1 MEKDTVVN
9 IIEKDRCTGCS
20 ACHDICSVNAIE
32 MCEDEVGFLRPHIIT
47 DKCVNCGKCVDIC
60 PVINRIKENSTKP
73 KIYAARANDNVRRNS
88 SSGGVFSLLAEIIF
102 EKGGCVFGAYFDE
115 DMTLKH
121 GIAYDE
127 HTLEKM
133 RGSKYV
139 QSNMCDIYKAVRNKI
154 KENEWVLF
162 VGTPCQV
169 AALNLFLKNIDTSR
183 LITVDILCHG
193 VPSQKMLKRYIKEK
207 SSGKNT
213 IDIQFRDKE
222 FGWRADY
229 IKIVFDDGTSYV
241 ENVHSD
247 EYVKGFLKNVILRKC
262 CHNCSFSDFPRQ
274 GDISIGDFWGID
286 TVDMGEND
294 GKGTSII
301 VSNSEKGKE
310 LVEILKKKCLS
321 FKEEDV
327 EPLLLPNRFKALY
340 KENPNRDRFMRE
352 FAKSES
358 YCASVNKVLSVN
370 DSKEKEQKIKYDVGL
385 VSNFYA
391 GNFGGSLTQLALY
404 NFLRENGNTVLMIE
418 HPEESS
424 SKPITKTLEKIYLK
438 NPYPKKDI
446 CKTYGTKWQMSELND
461 VCNTFVVGSDQLF
474 QAELFRLLGEFTS
487 LDWVDDNK
495 KKIAYAASFGHKKL
509 YIDRD
514 VLKNMK
520 YGISR
525 FDSFSVREEDAID
538 ICKQNF
544 GIDVAWV
551 MDPVFLCDKKVYEDL
566 ASNVKREHSEPYIA
580 SYILDPTREKRD
592 IIKFVEEKRGLKA
605 EVYSE
610 LGYSDEYIAPLEGL
624 NVVQLKIEERLKS
637 IMECDF
643 FVTDSFHGT
652 CFALIMGK
660 PFISIVN
667 TARGASRF
675 YSIGHKLNVMDRIV
689 ESFDDVKQRYVQ
701 LKEMDYTKVTN
712 RIRDEVDFSKKWL
725 LEQLNRKTLDKITDR
740 DYLRRI
746 LSLQSKKIDE
756 LEMKLQNVCN
766 VARTDNIFNYVTDI
780 YSYLNVLN
788 NIKERVGIV
797 ISVKDTSGLLY
808 NNSIDTYMKK
818 IGNTYNLVGKHWR
831 SYVMLSVNG
840 VLLYEKMNDDGES
853 IEYKQNI
860 GLHCVEVFSSIFKHE
875 NTARIMID
883 GVDYAVN
890 RRGLNIVV
898 FDTQNFKVIDSVV
911 FDTHATGIPCYH
923 LSDDKKVK

>member
-358 YCASVNKVLSVN
+358 YCA
-370 DSKEKEQKIKYDVGL
+370 
-385 VSNFYA
+385 
-391 GNFGGSLTQLALY
+391 
-404 NFLRENGNTVLMIE
+404 
-418 HPEESS
+418 
-424 SKPITKTLEKIYLK
+424 
-438 NPYPKKDI
+438 
-446 CKTYGTKWQMSELND
+446 
-461 VCNTFVVGSDQLF
+461 
-474 QAELFRLLGEFTS
+474 
-487 LDWVDDNK
+487 
-495 KKIAYAASFGHKKL
+495 

-675 YSIGHKLNVMDRIV
+675 YSIGH
-689 ESFDDVKQRYVQ
+689 
-701 LKEMDYTKVTN
+701 
-712 RIRDEVDFSKKWL
+712 
-725 LEQLNRKTLDKITDR
+725 
-740 DYLRRI
+740 
-746 LSLQSKKIDE
+746 
-756 LEMKLQNVCN
+756 
-766 VARTDNIFNYVTDI
+766 
-780 YSYLNVLN
+780 
-788 NIKERVGIV
+788 
-797 ISVKDTSGLLY
+797 
-808 NNSIDTYMKK
+808 
-818 IGNTYNLVGKHWR
+818 
-831 SYVMLSVNG
+831 
-840 VLLYEKMNDDGES
+840 
-853 IEYKQNI
+853 
-860 GLHCVEVFSSIFKHE
+860 
-875 NTARIMID
+875 

>member
-1 MEKDTVVN
+1 M
-9 IIEKDRCTGCS
+9 
-20 ACHDICSVNAIE
+20 
-32 MCEDEVGFLRPHIIT
+32 
-47 DKCVNCGKCVDIC
+47 
-60 PVINRIKENSTKP
+60 
-73 KIYAARANDNVRRNS
+73 
-88 SSGGVFSLLAEIIF
+88 
-102 EKGGCVFGAYFDE
+102 
-115 DMTLKH
+115 
-121 GIAYDE
+121 
-127 HTLEKM
+127 
-133 RGSKYV
+133 
-139 QSNMCDIYKAVRNKI
+139 
-154 KENEWVLF
+154 
-162 VGTPCQV
+162 
-169 AALNLFLKNIDTSR
+169 
-183 LITVDILCHG
+183 
-193 VPSQKMLKRYIKEK
+193 
-207 SSGKNT
+207 
-213 IDIQFRDKE
+213 
-222 FGWRADY
+222 
-229 IKIVFDDGTSYV
+229 
-241 ENVHSD
+241 
-247 EYVKGFLKNVILRKC
+247 
-262 CHNCSFSDFPRQ
+262 
-274 GDISIGDFWGID
+274 
-286 TVDMGEND
+286 
-294 GKGTSII
+294 
-301 VSNSEKGKE
+301 
-310 LVEILKKKCLS
+310 
-321 FKEEDV
+321 
-327 EPLLLPNRFKALY
+327 
-340 KENPNRDRFMRE
+340 
-352 FAKSES
+352 
-358 YCASVNKVLSVN
+358 SVN

-418 HPEESS
+418 HPEESP

-766 VARTDNIFNYVTDI
+766 VARTDNILNYVTDI